1 MVFEGDFV
9 GVNIADDTKAKIGKD
24 AKVFP
29 FPAVGDDSRRWSPA
43 ATRPWR

>member
-9 GVNIADDTKAKIGKD
+9 RRQHRAETKAKVGTD

-29 FPAVGDDSRRWSPA
+29 FPAVGDTRRWSPA
-43 ATRPWR
+43 ATRRWR